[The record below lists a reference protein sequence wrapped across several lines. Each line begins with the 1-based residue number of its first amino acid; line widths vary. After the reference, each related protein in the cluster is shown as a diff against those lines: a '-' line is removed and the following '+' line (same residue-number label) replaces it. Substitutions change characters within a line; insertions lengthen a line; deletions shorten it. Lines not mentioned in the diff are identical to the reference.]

1 MKNKVVIGSSSQ
13 ISQFLPDSDFL
24 KIDSRNIDYTKL
36 SKNWELVI
44 LAFGENRKN
53 IDNQNLYHDI
63 NVTLTQEV
71 LDFFVPRSEKI
82 IVFSTCELWSKCS
95 GPVDLNTKFEH
106 FDTPYILSKKKIT
119 EIILENPKKYPNTH
133 VMFPFNFNSVYRN
146 QNFLFGKI
154 FKSIT
159 EKTEIEIGDSYFYR
173 DIIHPNFV
181 VEKIVNSAGH
191 EVIGSGRLTFV
202 NDFIRDLYKEFNL
215 EYESLVKEDMSS
227 FREFDK
233 KYEYYLKSKD
243 CVYTYKNLL
252 LDTVNEIS
260 NLGYKQN

>member
-13 ISQFLPDSDFL
+13 ISKFLPDSDFL
-24 KIDSRNIDYTKL
+24 KIDSRNIDYSKL
-36 SKNWELVI
+36 IGNWELVI

-71 LDFFVPRSEKI
+71 LDFFVPISEKI

-95 GPVDLNTKFEH
+95 GPVDLNTEFNH

-119 EIILENPKKYPNTH
+119 DIILENPKKYHNIH

-146 QNFLFGKI
+146 ENFLFGKI
-154 FKSIT
+154 FKSIKQ
-159 EKTEIEIGDSYFYR
+159 KTEINIGDSYFYR

-181 VEKIVNSAGH
+181 VDKIINSTGH

-202 NDFIRDLYKEFNL
+202 NDFIRDLYKKFNL
-215 EYESLVKEDMSS
+215 NYESLVKEDLDS

-233 KYEYYLKSKD
+233 KYEYYYRSKD
-243 CVYTYKNLL
+243 CAYKYEDLL
-252 LDTVNEIS
+252 VDTTNEIYNWCS
-260 NLGYKQN
+260 K